1 MASEFHKQPDHKL
14 NEQIMVKSALPHVC
28 YCHFGQASCV
38 ATSIQGVRKRPSINR
53 GLQSHIFF
61 HEYKSESVRHSDMS
75 ESFRP
80 HRCSP
85 LGFFVSGIF
94 LARILEC
101 FAIPSLRGDLKAAAA
116 AKLRQS
122 RWKLIRPKR
131 TGKAFQAEGT
141 ASAEVKRT
149 NEVTEGQCDWST
161 DSEEFSVRSMD
172 SRST

>member
-1 MASEFHKQPDHKL
+1 MVAGLAGLRCLVWEGWNRWALSPVCSPAGLPELVHMASEFHKQPDHKL

-94 LARILEC
+94 LARILEWV
-101 FAIPSLRGDLKAAAA
+101 AIFFSRGSS
-116 AKLRQS
+116 QS
-122 RWKLIRPKR
+122 RDQ
-131 TGKAFQAEGT
+131 T
-141 ASAEVKRT
+141 
-149 NEVTEGQCDWST
+149 
-161 DSEEFSVRSMD
+161 SVFCIGRQILYHWAT
-172 SRST
+172 REALPN

>member
-1 MASEFHKQPDHKL
+1 MSRKGTLDLKREGC
-14 NEQIMVKSALPHVC
+14 VC
-28 YCHFGQASCV
+28 VCVWSCLTLCN
-38 ATSIQGVRKRPSINR
+38 AT
-53 GLQSHIFF
+53 
-61 HEYKSESVRHSDMS
+61 D
-75 ESFRP
+75 
-80 HRCSP
+80 CSP
-85 LGFFVSGIF
+85 PGSSVSGIF

-116 AKLRQS
+116 AKLCQS

-161 DSEEFSVRSMD
+161 DSEEFSVKRMD